1 MILLA
6 AVLLAGAQ
14 IDEAEHALAAGRVEQ
29 AERMLSTMMAA
40 GQSGDRID
48 RLRAGTAAAAG
59 RNAQALSLYAVLA
72 TRQPADPGAAGGAA
86 RAAFLLGK
94 VADARRWSALA
105 TASPGAGWRDW
116 NLCGAIADTQ
126 ADFERADHCY
136 GKAEALAPARA
147 EVLNNRAWSYLLRG
161 RWSAAAE
168 LLRKALAADPTSR
181 IARANLDLAESAL
194 GSDLPV
200 RRAGESANDFAARLN
215 DSGVVAEAAG
225 DRKRAVA
232 AFANALSLRPS
243 WSARI
248 ARNLEDAERR

>member
-6 AVLLAGAQ
+6 AILLAGAPM
-14 IDEAEHALAAGRVEQ
+14 DEAEHALAAGRVEQ
-29 AERMLSTMMAA
+29 ADRMVSAMIAA
-40 GQSGDRID
+40 GETGERLD

-59 RNAQALSLYAVLA
+59 RHAQALSLYTALA
-72 TRQPADPGAAGGAA
+72 TRNPADSAAAGGAA

-94 VADARRWSALA
+94 DADARRWSDLA
-105 TASPGAGWRDW
+105 IARPGARWRDW

-126 ADFERADHCY
+126 GDFARADHCY
-136 GKAEALAPARA
+136 GKAEALAPARV

-161 RWSAAAE
+161 RWSEAAE
-168 LLRKALAADPTSR
+168 LLRKALAADPASR
-181 IARANLDLAESAL
+181 IARANLDLAEAAL
-194 GSDLPV
+194 AADLPT
-200 RRAGESANDFAARLN
+200 RRAGESATEFAARLN
-215 DSGVVAEAAG
+215 DSGVIAEAAG